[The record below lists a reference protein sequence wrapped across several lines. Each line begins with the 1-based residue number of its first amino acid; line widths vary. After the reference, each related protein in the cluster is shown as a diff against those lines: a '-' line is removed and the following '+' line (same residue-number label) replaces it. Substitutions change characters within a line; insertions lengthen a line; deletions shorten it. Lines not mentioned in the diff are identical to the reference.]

1 MTRKEELEAKLEE
14 YDREYDELWNAGY
27 PTPVWWEKAN
37 ELYKKI
43 IPYSGEYHMIQD
55 DYELHDIPDFGDKF
69 VLEKFVDCCKY
80 GGFINNDGYGY
91 YATEDQESTI
101 PAIPSEIVAGYVR
114 KDFKYVVWYN
124 K

>member
-55 DYELHDIPDFGDKF
+55 DYELHDIPDFGIYMRMK
-69 VLEKFVDCCKY
+69 VTRNPLTALSIINKV
-80 GGFINNDGYGY
+80 GTTMRFI
-91 YATEDQESTI
+91 S
-101 PAIPSEIVAGYVR
+101 
-114 KDFKYVVWYN
+114 
-124 K
+124 

>member
-1 MTRKEELEAKLEE
+1 MSRKEELEAKLEE

-27 PTPVWWEKAN
+27 STPVWWEKAN

-55 DYELHDIPDFGDKF
+55 DYELHDIPDFGDKME
-69 VLEKFVDCCKY
+69 VKKFVDCCKY
-80 GGFINNDGYGY
+80 GGFINDDGNGY